1 MNHFALA
8 ANTIAV
14 HKDGAF
20 QASSPKTFQGR
31 PSGRPFF
38 LPPPYLAFP
47 FHGRIELADD
57 ESQVRKLQVAN
68 ARPEDSGRGLAHI
81 PRALMAALGITEG
94 DVIEIL
100 GKRVTPARAVL
111 PYSEDEGLELLR
123 IDGLQR
129 ANAGVGSGDFVEV
142 RRAES
147 KPATRVV
154 FAPAQENLRL
164 QGSGEALKRTFF
176 ARPLTAGDTI
186 ATVGH
191 QRADV
196 PPNVAQ
202 FVRAPAYA
210 LQEIRLAVISTTPRG
225 IVHIDENT
233 EVELRAEYT
242 EAADT
247 RRADVTY
254 DDIGGM
260 AATIDQLR
268 EMVEL
273 PLRYPELFQR
283 LGVDPPKGVLL
294 HGPPGTGKTR
304 LARAVAN
311 ESDATFHLINGPEI
325 MGSAYGESESR
336 LRQVFEEAAKTAPSI
351 VFIDEIDSIAPKR
364 GQVSGE
370 AEKRLVAQLLTL
382 MDGLE
387 ARANIVVIAAT
398 NRPEAIDEALR
409 RPGRFDREIVVGVP
423 DDRGRREILGIHTRG
438 MPLAENVDLNE
449 LARTTYGF
457 VGADLAALTR
467 EAAIEAVRRLMPQL
481 NLEDRSIP
489 PEVLDTL
496 SVTREDF
503 LEAIKRVQPSAMRE
517 VMVQAPQVRWEDVG
531 GLDDAQMRLKEG
543 VELPLKDPDAF
554 RRLGIRPAKGF
565 LLYGPPGTGKTL
577 LAKAVAREAEANFIA
592 TKSSDLL
599 SKWYGESEQQIAR
612 LFARARQVA
621 PCVIFIDE
629 LDSLVPSRGGGMGE
643 PQVTERVVNT
653 ILSEMDGLEELQS
666 VVVIGATNRPNLID
680 PALLRPGRF
689 DELIYVG
696 VPDKAGRERILRI
709 QTEKMPLADDVDI
722 ASLAERTERYTGADL
737 EDVVRRAG
745 LVALRQSLE
754 TRQVTMAHFDAALK
768 DSRATVTPEMEDEY
782 QAMSGR
788 LKQQASAIQPIGFI
802 APGMLRGHGP
812 KGED

>member
-1 MNHFALA
+1 M
-8 ANTIAV
+8 
-14 HKDGAF
+14 
-20 QASSPKTFQGR
+20 
-31 PSGRPFF
+31 
-38 LPPPYLAFP
+38 
-47 FHGRIELADD
+47 ADT
-57 ESQVRKLQVAN
+57 EPATRKWPVAN
-68 ARPEDSGRGLAHI
+68 ARPEDSGRGLAHL
-81 PRALMAALGITEG
+81 PRALMGQLGLAEG
-94 DVIEIL
+94 DVIEIV
-100 GKRVTPARAVL
+100 GKKATPARAVF
-111 PYSEDEGLELLR
+111 PYAEDEGLEIVRL
-123 IDGLQR
+123 DGLQR
-129 ANAGVGSGDFVEV
+129 ANAGVGTGDQVEI

-154 FAPAQENLRL
+154 FAPAQQNLRL
-164 QGSGEALKRTFF
+164 QGSTNALKRTFYS
-176 ARPLTAGDTI
+176 RPLCQGDVVATA
-186 ATVGH
+186 GH
-191 QRADV
+191 QRVSDM
-196 PPNVAQ
+196 PPGVQQMLN
-202 FVRAPAYA
+202 APAYA
-210 LQEIRLAVISTTPRG
+210 LQEIRLVVVSAAPKG

-233 EVELRAEYT
+233 EVELRPEYAEPD
-242 EAADT
+242 AA

-260 AATIDQLR
+260 GPTIDQLR

-273 PLRYPELFQR
+273 PLRYPELFER
-283 LGVDPPKGVLL
+283 LGVEPPKGVLL

-311 ESDATFHLINGPEI
+311 ESDAQFFLINGPEI
-325 MGSAYGESESR
+325 MGSAYGESEGR
-336 LRQVFEEAAKTAPSI
+336 LRQIFEEATKNAPAI
-351 VFIDEIDSIAPKR
+351 IFIDEIDSIAPKR

-387 ARANIVVIAAT
+387 ARANLVIIAAT

-423 DDRGRREILGIHTRG
+423 DERGRREILGIHTRG
-438 MPLAENVDLNE
+438 MPLGERVDLDE

-457 VGADLAALTR
+457 VGADLAALAR
-467 EAAIEAVRRLMPQL
+467 EAAIEAVRRIMPKL
-481 NLEDRSIP
+481 DLEARTIP

-496 SVTREDF
+496 AVKRDDF
-503 LEAIKRVQPSAMRE
+503 LEALKRVQPSAMRE
-517 VMVQAPQVRWEDVG
+517 VMVQAPTVRWEDVG

-599 SKWYGESEQQIAR
+599 SKWYGESEQQIAK

-621 PCVIFIDE
+621 PTVIFIDE
-629 LDSLVPSRGGGMGE
+629 IDSLVPARGGGLGE

-666 VVVIGATNRPNLID
+666 VVLIGATNRPNLVD

-696 VPDKAGRERILRI
+696 VPDRAGRRRILGI
-709 QTEKMPLADDVDI
+709 QTQKMPLADDVDLDAV
-722 ASLAERTERYTGADL
+722 ASQTERFTGADL

-745 LVALRQSLE
+745 LIALRQSLDTKE
-754 TRQVTMAHFDAALK
+754 VAQAHFEAALK
-768 DSRATVTPEMEDEY
+768 ESRASVTPEMEREY
-782 QAMSGR
+782 EAMAAR
-788 LKQQASAIQPIGFI
+788 LKQDAAAASPIGFI
-802 APGMLRGHGP
+802 APGMLEPRGP
-812 KGED
+812 KGTD

>member
-1 MNHFALA
+1 MM
-8 ANTIAV
+8 
-14 HKDGAF
+14 
-20 QASSPKTFQGR
+20 
-31 PSGRPFF
+31 
-38 LPPPYLAFP
+38 
-47 FHGRIELADD
+47 ADA
-57 ESQVRKLQVAN
+57 EAPIRKIQVAN
-68 ARPEDSGRGLAHI
+68 ARPEDSGRGLAHV
-81 PRALMAALGITEG
+81 PRALLAALGLGEG
-94 DVIEIL
+94 DVIEIV
-100 GKRVTPARAVL
+100 GKSSTPARAVA
-111 PYSEDEGLELLR
+111 PYAEDEGLDILR

-129 ANAGVGSGDFVEV
+129 ANAGVGSGDFVEIRKV
-142 RRAES
+142 ES

-154 FAPAQENLRL
+154 FAPAQQNLRL
-164 QGSGEALKRTFF
+164 QGSSNALKRTFLG
-176 ARPLTAGDTI
+176 RPLTQGDVVATAGQ
-186 ATVGH
+186 
-191 QRADV
+191 QRVDDM
-196 PPNVAQ
+196 PPGVQNML
-202 FVRAPAYA
+202 RAPAYA
-210 LQEIRLAVISTTPRG
+210 LQEIRLAVIATTPKG
-225 IVHIDENT
+225 VVHVDEHT
-233 EVELRAEYT
+233 EIELRSEYEEPK
-242 EAADT
+242 EA

-260 AATIDQLR
+260 GPTIDQLR

-311 ESDATFHLINGPEI
+311 ESAAEFFLINGPEI
-325 MGSAYGESESR
+325 MGSAYGESESK
-336 LRQVFEEAAKTAPSI
+336 LRQVFEEAAKAAPSI

-387 ARANIVVIAAT
+387 ARANVVVIAAT

-423 DDRGRREILGIHTRG
+423 DERGRREILGIHTRG
-438 MPLAENVDLNE
+438 MPLGDRVDLDE

-457 VGADLAALTR
+457 VGADLAALAR
-467 EAAIEAVRRLMPQL
+467 EAAIEAVRKLMPRL
-481 NLEDRSIP
+481 NLSEGTIP
-489 PEVLDTL
+489 PEILDTL
-496 SVTREDF
+496 AVTREDF
-503 LEAIKRVQPSAMRE
+503 LDALKRVQPSAMRE
-517 VMVQAPQVRWEDVG
+517 VMVEAPRVRWDDVG
-531 GLDDAQMRLKEG
+531 GLDDAQIRLKEG
-543 VELPLKDPDAF
+543 VELPLKNPDAF

-577 LAKAVAREAEANFIA
+577 LAKAVAREAQANFIA

-599 SKWYGESEQQIAR
+599 SKWYGESEQQIAK

-629 LDSLVPSRGGGMGE
+629 LDSLVPTRGSGMGE

-653 ILSEMDGLEELQS
+653 ILAEMDGLEELQS

-696 VPDKAGRERILRI
+696 VPDRAGRERILRI
-709 QTEKMPLADDVDI
+709 QTGKMPLAADVDLTEV
-722 ASLAERTERYTGADL
+722 AGRTERFTGADL

-745 LVALRQSLE
+745 LNALRRSLKSAE
-754 TRQVTMAHFDAALK
+754 VWMVDFEEALK
-768 DSRATVTPEMEDEY
+768 ESRASVTPELEREY
-782 QAMSGR
+782 EAMKAR
-788 LKQQASAIQPIGFI
+788 LKQDAVSLQPIGF
-802 APGMLRGHGP
+802 AFPPRVREGDG
-812 KGED
+812 

>member
-1 MNHFALA
+1 M
-8 ANTIAV
+8 
-14 HKDGAF
+14 
-20 QASSPKTFQGR
+20 
-31 PSGRPFF
+31 
-38 LPPPYLAFP
+38 
-47 FHGRIELADD
+47 ADA
-57 ESQVRKLQVAN
+57 EAPIRKLQVAN
-68 ARPEDSGRGLAHI
+68 ARPEDSGRGLAHV
-81 PRALMAALGITEG
+81 PRALLAALGLGEG
-94 DVIEIL
+94 DVIEVV
-100 GKRVTPARAVL
+100 GKSSTPARAVA
-111 PYSEDEGLELLR
+111 PYAEDEGLEIVR

-129 ANAGVGSGDFVEV
+129 ANAGVGSGDFVEI
-142 RRAES
+142 RKAES

-154 FAPAQENLRL
+154 FAPAQQNLRL
-164 QGSGEALKRTFF
+164 QGSSQALKRTFLG
-176 ARPLTAGDTI
+176 RPLTQGDIVATAGQ
-186 ATVGH
+186 
-191 QRADV
+191 QRVDNM
-196 PPNVAQ
+196 PPGVQNML
-202 FVRAPAYA
+202 RAPAYA
-210 LQEIRLAVISTTPRG
+210 LQEIRLAVIATVPKGVVHVDETTE
-225 IVHIDENT
+225 I
-233 EVELRAEYT
+233 ELRPEYEEPK
-242 EAADT
+242 EA

-260 AATIDQLR
+260 GPTIDQLR

-311 ESDATFHLINGPEI
+311 ESAAEFFLINGPEI
-325 MGSAYGESESR
+325 MGSAYGESEGK
-336 LRQVFEEAAKTAPSI
+336 LRQVFEEAAKAAPSI

-387 ARANIVVIAAT
+387 ARANVVVIAAT

-423 DDRGRREILGIHTRG
+423 DERGRREILGIHTRG
-438 MPLAENVDLNE
+438 MPLGDRVDLDE

-457 VGADLAALTR
+457 VGADLAALAR
-467 EAAIEAVRRLMPQL
+467 EAAIEAVRKIMPRLDL
-481 NLEDRSIP
+481 SSGTIP
-489 PEVLDTL
+489 PEVLDSL
-496 SVTREDF
+496 AVTREDF
-503 LEAIKRVQPSAMRE
+503 LDALKRVQPSAMRE
-517 VMVQAPQVRWEDVG
+517 VMVEAPRVRWEDVG
-531 GLDDAQMRLKEG
+531 GLDDAQVRLKEG

-577 LAKAVAREAEANFIA
+577 LAKAVAREAQANFIA

-599 SKWYGESEQQIAR
+599 SKWYGESEQQIAK

-629 LDSLVPSRGGGMGE
+629 LDSLVPTRGSGMGE

-653 ILSEMDGLEELQS
+653 ILAEMDGLEELQS

-696 VPDKAGRERILRI
+696 VPDRAGRERILKI
-709 QTEKMPLADDVDI
+709 QTGKMPLAADVDLSVV
-722 ASLAERTERYTGADL
+722 AARTDRFTGADL

-745 LVALRQSLE
+745 LNALRRSLKSAE
-754 TRQVTMAHFDAALK
+754 VWMVDFEEALT
-768 DSRATVTPEMEDEY
+768 DSRASVTPELEREY
-782 QAMSGR
+782 EAMKAR
-788 LKQQASAIQPIGFI
+788 LKQDATSLQPIGFVS
-802 APGMLRGHGP
+802 PGQLRAREGDG
-812 KGED
+812 